1 MNSAKSFIASFRDI
15 ALLVMLFAIGV
26 SYHPIIVGMSR
37 AAGYDNGTILSRY
50 ILLLFVG
57 VFGLSLVSTDLSV
70 NRSKTIRTSIV
81 WILVTAIVGLLAMA
95 IFNNKQVVGDV
106 RSLVIVLAAIVI
118 GWKLNPSRK
127 MLYALFLSFAG
138 SVLFSG
144 LSQVM
149 INIGGFVIEDQY
161 LTDAKNSLGALL
173 ASASLV
179 FLYIVHDT
187 ESRFLRFVSIVAVA
201 MSLLLL
207 LVIRARMSFLT
218 TGLLIVYYFYLRTRN
233 STGIVI
239 AAMMVPLLL
248 AAFMLLPD
256 TAVDFV
262 YSSMTAGSQGE
273 DFTSGRLGVYQE
285 ALDIV
290 AENPLLGNIRGM
302 DHIGWAHNF
311 PLLKLSGYGLLFS
324 WPILALYLIIGW
336 KALSRSYR
344 FRGVV
349 SFFNLLLLVPYLIS
363 MAEPTFPF
371 GPGTVTVFNFLLFGI
386 AERTIMAN
394 PNPK

>member
-1 MNSAKSFIASFRDI
+1 MNSGKSFTESFRDI
-15 ALLVMLFAIGV
+15 ALVVMLFAIGV

-37 AAGYDNGTILSRY
+37 AAGYENGTILSRY

-81 WILVTAIVGLLAMA
+81 WILVTAMAGLLALA
-95 IFNNKQVVGDV
+95 IFNNKHVVGDV
-106 RSLVIVLAAIVI
+106 RSLVIVLAAIII

-127 MLYALFLSFAG
+127 MMYALFLSFAG

-187 ESRFLRFVSIVAVA
+187 ESRFLRLASIVAVA

-207 LVIRARMSFLT
+207 LVIRARMSTLT
-218 TGLLIVYYFYLRTRN
+218 AGLLIVYYCYLRSRN
-233 STGIVI
+233 SMGIVI

-248 AAFMLLPD
+248 AVFMLLPD
-256 TAVDFV
+256 TAFDFF
-262 YSSMTAGSQGE
+262 YSSMTTGTQGE

-285 ALDIV
+285 ALLIV
-290 AENPLLGNIRGM
+290 AENPLLGNIRGI
-302 DHIGWAHNF
+302 DHIGWVHNF
-311 PLLKLSGYGLLFS
+311 PFLKLSGYGLLFS
-324 WPILALYLIIGW
+324 WPILAFYIIIGW

-386 AERTIMAN
+386 AERTIITSSH
-394 PNPK
+394 P